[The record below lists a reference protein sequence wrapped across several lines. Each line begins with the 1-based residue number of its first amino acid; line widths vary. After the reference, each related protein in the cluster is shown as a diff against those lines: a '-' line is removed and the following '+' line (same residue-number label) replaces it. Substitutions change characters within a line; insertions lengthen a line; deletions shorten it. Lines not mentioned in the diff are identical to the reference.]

1 MAPNK
6 PNASAFKM
14 THNACGMTAWTR
26 CDWTRCDPAG
36 DLSLVLQDDRLH
48 VLYGTALNVRIHDG
62 RVDFIA
68 GSPADLR
75 RALLSLTDEY
85 ETATL
90 AGLTTDAMA

>member
-1 MAPNK
+1 MARNNPTTSN
-6 PNASAFKM
+6 FKM

-26 CDWTRCDPAG
+26 CDPAG
-36 DLSLVLQDDRLH
+36 DLSLVLQNDRLH

-90 AGLTTDAMA
+90 AGLTTDKQA

>member
-1 MAPNK
+1 MARN
-6 PNASAFKM
+6 NSSVFKM
-14 THNACGMTAWTR
+14 IRNAGDMTA
-26 CDWTRCDPAG
+26 WTRCDPAG
-36 DLSLVLQDDRLH
+36 DLSLVLQNDRLH

-68 GSPADLR
+68 GSSADLR

-90 AGLTTDAMA
+90 AGLTTAAMA

>member
-1 MAPNK
+1 MAQDNP
-6 PNASAFKM
+6 SVFKM
-14 THNACGMTAWTR
+14 IRNAGDMTA
-26 CDWTRCDPAG
+26 WTRCDPAG
-36 DLSLVLQDDRLH
+36 DLSLVLQNDRLH

-62 RVDFIA
+62 RVDFIV